1 MLMIYA
7 CYRFMCYQQYISM
20 LHVIRQSINY
30 HVLED
35 YTMASISN
43 ACSTR
48 TYLHCIMRLRPTY
61 HRIVTNNTAASSSW
75 SISQSL
81 YIQCMHLVY
90 ACLRFILYSVHI
102 GCMLRMLLL
111 LLSVEKEE
119 HFCYNPYQRL
129 SCYRWLHIGLSCS
142 ACPRRYM
149 PCLIDVACYTSII
162 EHKTWCNTWCTIDW
176 WGTPHMLSIYNASY
190 KHIRYCNTIWHCIE
204 KVTINYRLLLYV
216 TRVINQW
223 FIHCIRL
230 IMCNVVHL

>member
-1 MLMIYA
+1 MVYA

-61 HRIVTNNTAASSSW
+61 HRIVTNNTAASSLW

-149 PCLIDVACYTSII
+149 PCLIDVACYTS
-162 EHKTWCNTWCTIDW
+162 
-176 WGTPHMLSIYNASY
+176 SIY
-190 KHIRYCNTIWHCIE
+190 
-204 KVTINYRLLLYV
+204 YR
-216 TRVINQW
+216 T
-223 FIHCIRL
+223 
-230 IMCNVVHL
+230 

>member
-1 MLMIYA
+1 
-7 CYRFMCYQQYISM
+7 
-20 LHVIRQSINY
+20 
-30 HVLED
+30 
-35 YTMASISN
+35 
-43 ACSTR
+43 
-48 TYLHCIMRLRPTY
+48 
-61 HRIVTNNTAASSSW
+61 
-75 SISQSL
+75 
-81 YIQCMHLVY
+81 MHLVY

-111 LLSVEKEE
+111 LLSAEKEE

-190 KHIRYCNTIWHCIE
+190 KHIRYCNTIWHCIK

-223 FIHCIRL
+223 FLHCIRL